1 MKRLFYLMFA
11 SFYSLYKIFPVIEG
25 KTTFIMTHE
34 RNLDGNIGELYK
46 YSISHDSPL
55 KEIRWIT
62 KKDIRP
68 EEKTGKKYGRLTTLL
83 RLLVLKTYH
92 LARSEYVFLDN
103 VFLPMAYMTFR
114 TNVKVVQMWHG
125 CAAIKKFGQD
135 ANRGKLAE
143 LERRANQ
150 KYTHVIVNASSVVGF
165 HASAFGVEASRI
177 YPLGLP
183 RTDPLFN
190 QEYLKEAVEKLH
202 LNYPQISG
210 KRKILYA
217 PTFRDDD
224 LGSSKLH
231 YDLKQLSEH
240 LDSNDI
246 LLLRLHPF
254 VSARWKQRDTACNM
268 KNVIDLSGYPELNAV
283 LAAADVLVTDYS
295 SIIYEFAV
303 FERPI
308 IFYAYDRI
316 HYESN
321 VRGFYV
327 DYEQYVPGPIAYNLE
342 ELIMY
347 LRDTGADERFNKI
360 KGFFKKYYDWFDG
373 CSSKRIIDLI
383 YSEGKQTT
391 GSQPGSHP

>member
-1 MKRLFYLMFA
+1 
-11 SFYSLYKIFPVIEG
+11 
-25 KTTFIMTHE
+25 MTHE
-34 RNLDGNIGELYK
+34 RYLDGNIGELYK
-46 YSISHDSPL
+46 YSKSHASPL
-55 KEIRWIT
+55 KTIVWIT
-62 KKDIRP
+62 KEDLRP
-68 EEKTGKKYGRLTTLL
+68 VETRIKYNKLITLL
-83 RLLVLKTYH
+83 RLFVIKSYH

-114 TNVKVVQMWHG
+114 KNVKVVQLWHG

-135 ANRGKLAE
+135 ANRGTLAE

-150 KYTHVIVNASSVVGF
+150 AYTHVIVNASSVVDL
-165 HASAFGVEASRI
+165 HASAFGVDKTRI

-190 QEYLKEAVEKLH
+190 QKYLNEAADKLQTR
-202 LNYPQISG
+202 YPQIRE
-210 KRKILYA
+210 KRRILYA

-224 LGSSKLH
+224 LESSRL
-231 YDLKQLSEH
+231 YEDLEWLSQR

-254 VSARWKQRDTACNM
+254 VSARWKHRIEGCQL
-268 KNVIDLSGYPELNAV
+268 KNVIDLSEYPELNAV
-283 LAAADVLVTDYS
+283 LAVTDVLVTDYS

-308 IFYAYDRI
+308 IFYAYDRH

-327 DYEQYVPGPIAYNLE
+327 DYEQYVPGPVANNLH
-342 ELIMY
+342 ELLKY
-347 LRDTGADERFNKI
+347 LQETGVDMRFSKI
-360 KGFFKKYYDWFDG
+360 KGFYKRYYDWHDG
-373 CSSKRIIDLI
+373 CSSKRILDLI
-383 YSEGKQTT
+383 YNES
-391 GSQPGSHP
+391 